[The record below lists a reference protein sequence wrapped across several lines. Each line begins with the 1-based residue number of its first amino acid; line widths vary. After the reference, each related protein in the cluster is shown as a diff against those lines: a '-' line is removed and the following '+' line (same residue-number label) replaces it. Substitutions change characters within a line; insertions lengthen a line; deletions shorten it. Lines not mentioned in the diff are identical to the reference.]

1 MSKDKHPK
9 ITFRDYAADDPFY
22 SEGPQS
28 YSPHWAKTLLKPNQP
43 SPPKPAEQPF
53 KPLSDEQ
60 ERSVAEIKR
69 HHPMATTEGILR
81 ELAAWGVR

>member
-28 YSPHWAKTLLKPNQP
+28 YSPHWANTLLKPNQP
-43 SPPKPAEQPF
+43 SPIP
-53 KPLSDEQ
+53 
-60 ERSVAEIKR
+60 
-69 HHPMATTEGILR
+69 G
-81 ELAAWGVR
+81 

>member
-28 YSPHWAKTLLKPNQP
+28 YSPHWARTLLKPKQP
-43 SPPKPAEQPF
+43 SPPKPVKQ
-53 KPLSDEQ
+53 LSKTRLE
-60 ERSVAEIKR
+60 ERARLVARIKL
-69 HHPMATTEGILR
+69 HHPKATTEQIERDLEEAG
-81 ELAAWGVR
+81 E